1 MEDDNK
7 KKPVAKKPAAKK
19 TTAKAAEAPK
29 KAAAAKTTKATAEK
43 APATPVSEAPKPN
56 PAPITEAAP
65 STPVPTPVTASTA
78 PAADDKQPKGSR
90 KKTILAVAGGLVGL
104 LVVVLGVV
112 AVLIYQYKSDNRIVQ
127 AVANVVPYPVEV
139 VNGRVVTYGTY
150 LFEVNS
156 VKHYYQSQSST
167 EGQQQIDFKS
177 ADGKQKL
184 LALQN
189 QIMDQLKQ
197 EAVVRK
203 LAAEKDIKVTDK
215 EVSDQI
221 AQISKSAGGDDKLKT
236 VLTKYYGWD
245 VSDLKGKI
253 RFQLLKQ
260 KLGEKITSDPAADA
274 QAKSK
279 AEDVLKQAQAPNADF
294 AALAKKYSQDSS
306 AANGGDLGFFGKG
319 QMVKEF
325 EDAAFGLQTNQ
336 LSGLVKS
343 QYGYHIIKVTDKK
356 DDQVRA
362 SHILIKTTDFDQ
374 YLADATKNA
383 KTTVYLKLDKP
394 KGDAATTGTAPT
406 TAQ

>member
-29 KAAAAKTTKATAEK
+29 KAAAAKTTKPVAEK
-43 APATPVSEAPKPN
+43 ASVAPVPEAPKPT
-56 PAPITEAAP
+56 PAAITA
-65 STPVPTPVTASTA
+65 PTPVTASTA
-78 PAADDKQPKGSR
+78 PATDDKKPKGSR
-90 KKTILAVAGGLVGL
+90 KKTILAVVGGLVGL
-104 LVVVLGVV
+104 LVIVLGVV

-279 AEDVLKQAQAPNADF
+279 AEDVLKQAQAPDADF

-325 EDAAFGLQTNQ
+325 EDAAFGLQANQ